1 MNLRDNNI
9 SLNDLLDLIEQYFD
23 CTLSDDDENR
33 LRDIVAHTRLSHP
46 AIDEARAL
54 MGFRQ
59 PTATSVKEVVTAHR
73 KVDWY
78 SLSGIAAAVAIV
90 IIVVGAMFFVGNGMR
105 TYGGDN
111 QCIAYVNGE
120 HITDEE
126 DVIRLLT
133 DDLRE
138 FNDAVEESNNSL
150 LDDLGDIAPV
160 IDDRFPEI

>member
-9 SLNDLLDLIEQYFD
+9 SLNELLDLIEQYFD
-23 CTLSDDDENR
+23 CTLSDDEENR

-59 PTATSVKEVVTAHR
+59 PTAGNVKKVVTTPR

-78 SLSGIAAAVAIV
+78 SLSGIAAAVALV
-90 IIVVGAMFFVGNGMR
+90 IIVVGIMLFVGIEAPIHD
-105 TYGGDN
+105 GGN

-120 HITDEE
+120 HITNEE

-150 LDDLGDIAPV
+150 LNDLGDIAPV